1 MACQSPDGFGKFPAL
16 RRTPPSY
23 RLRLGSAL
31 LLLLGWIGVA
41 ARADAAEAG
50 LDPVVLQLKWLHQF
64 QFAGYYAAQAQGY
77 YRAAGLEVTLRE
89 AVPSQDPTD
98 AVIDGRANF
107 GVGTSELLLRRKA
120 GAPVVVLATIYQHSA
135 LVLLARHE
143 PGLDDLQAF
152 ASRPM
157 MIEPLSAELFAY
169 FKYEGINPRKLHLLD
184 HTFDVRD
191 LISGRVAA
199 MSGYSTDEPF
209 QLKAA
214 HLDFLTFT
222 PRAGGIDFYGDNL
235 FTTEQELHDHPARV
249 AAFRR
254 ASLQGWDY
262 AMAHRD
268 EMIDLILRSYST
280 RKSRA
285 HLAFEAEHTAALM
298 HPELIEI
305 GHTNPGRWRHIA
317 DTYAELGMLPAGF
330 SLDGF
335 LYDPNAPPDLTWLY
349 GSLVVATLLAIGA
362 LGWALPLVR
371 LNRRLRQQI
380 AGRERAEAQLRS
392 AVAAAEQANEAK
404 SQFLA
409 MISHEIRTPMN
420 GVIGMTSRLLDSPLS
435 DRQRDWAETIRLC
448 GGSLLTVIN
457 DTLDFSK
464 IESGRL
470 ELDHQPFAL
479 RACLAGACEVVAG
492 RAAEKKLALGW
503 SADAAVPDTWRGDG
517 ARLRQILLNLLSNA
531 VKFTDRGEV
540 ALTVRQ
546 GGDRSELVFA
556 VRDTGIGIAPAAQA
570 RLFQSFTQADASIA
584 RRYGGTGL
592 GLAISKRLCELMGG
606 RIWVE
611 SQEGQGSTFGFT
623 VRLQPAEASELPPLP
638 AAAGPGAP
646 EAFVP
651 HDILLAEDNAVN
663 RTIAL
668 HLLEQLGYRA
678 DLAGNGHEV
687 LAALERKAYDVILM
701 DVQMPELDGLE
712 TTRILSRRGGPRPWI
727 IALTAQAM
735 PGDREACLAAG
746 MDDYLV
752 KPLDA
757 GTLAAALARAGVR
770 P

>member
-1 MACQSPDGFGKFPAL
+1 M
-16 RRTPPSY
+16 
-23 RLRLGSAL
+23 
-31 LLLLGWIGVA
+31 
-41 ARADAAEAG
+41 
-50 LDPVVLQLKWLHQF
+50 VLQLKWLHQF

-77 YRAAGLEVTLRE
+77 YRAAGLDVRLRE
-89 AVPSQDPTD
+89 AVPGQDPTD
-98 AVIDGRANF
+98 AVLDGRANF

-143 PGLDDLQAF
+143 PGLDDLQAL
-152 ASRPM
+152 SNRPM

-169 FKYEGINPRKLHLLD
+169 FKYEGIDPKKLHLQD

-191 LISGRVAA
+191 LISGRVTA

-209 QLKAA
+209 QLKQA

-235 FTTEQELHDHPARV
+235 FTTEKELHDHPARV
-249 AAFRR
+249 EAFRR
-254 ASLQGWDY
+254 ASLRGWEY
-262 AMAHRD
+262 AMAHRE
-268 EMIDLILRSYST
+268 EMVDLILRSYST

-285 HLAFEAEHTAALM
+285 HLMFEAEHTAALM

-317 DTYAELGMLPAGF
+317 DTYAELGMLPAAYP
-330 SLDGF
+330 LDGF

-349 GSLVVATLLAIGA
+349 WSLAGATLLAIGA

-380 AGRERAEAQLRS
+380 AGRERAEAQLRA
-392 AVAAAEQANEAK
+392 AVAAAEQANQAK

-420 GVIGMTSRLLDSPLS
+420 GVIGMTSLLLDSPLS

-470 ELDHQPFAL
+470 ELDSQPFSL
-479 RACLAGACEVVAG
+479 RGCLAGACEVVAG
-492 RAAEKKLALGW
+492 RAAEKQLTLGW
-503 SADAAVPDTWRGDG
+503 QADPAVPDTWRGDG
-517 ARLRQILLNLLSNA
+517 ARLRQILLNLLGNA

-540 ALTVRQ
+540 ALTVLR
-546 GGDRSELVFA
+546 GGDPSELAFA
-556 VRDTGIGIAPAAQA
+556 VRDTGIGISPDVQP
-570 RLFQSFTQADASIA
+570 RLFQSFAQADASIA

-606 RIWVE
+606 RIWIE
-611 SQEGQGSTFGFT
+611 SQEGQGSTFRFT
-623 VRLQPAEASELPPLP
+623 VRLERAEASDLPPAP
-638 AAAGPGAP
+638 AATGAPAP
-646 EAFVP
+646 EAFRP
-651 HDILLAEDNAVN
+651 CEILLAEDNAVN

-668 HLLEQLGYRA
+668 HMLERMGYRA
-678 DLAGNGHEV
+678 DLAGNGREV
-687 LAALERKAYDVILM
+687 LAALDRKAYDVILM

-712 TTRILSRRGGPRPWI
+712 TARTLGRRGGPRPWI

-752 KPLDA
+752 KPLTSDA
-757 GTLAAALARAGVR
+757 LAAALVRVGVR
-770 P
+770 A